1 MTSASILV
9 RLQYERIWNLTSE
22 ARLPWNRT
30 ISESTKQ
37 PIPDIFCLYQEH
49 QRLRLNHGVLSDGQ
63 TPNSNSQFSNQFI
76 DFTLLLD
83 ISPALYVVSR
93 KNIRPWQPWQ
103 MSRRNYTYMFLFTNV
118 SQNVV
123 RFFAIENMYK
133 TWPGSSNKRINLVS
147 VIGWLNRLAKLYDRN
162 QRLNGSNNIRSL
174 NLTLPVRSCRGFLWL
189 RS

>member
-1 MTSASILV
+1 MTSASILL
-9 RLQYERIWNLTSE
+9 RLQYERYWNLTSE

-30 ISESTKQ
+30 ISEVTKE
-37 PIPDIFCLYQEH
+37 PITYIFICLYQEH
-49 QRLRLNHGVLSDGQ
+49 QRLRLNHDVLSDGR

-93 KNIRPWQPWQ
+93 KNIRPWQ
-103 MSRRNYTYMFLFTNV
+103 MSRRKYAYLFLFTDV
-118 SQNVV
+118 SPNVV

-133 TWPGSSNKRINLVS
+133 TWPGSNSKRIILVS
-147 VIGWLNRLAKLYDRN
+147 VIRWLNRLAKPYNRN

-174 NLTLPVRSCRGFLWL
+174 NLTLPVRSCRGFRWR

>member
-37 PIPDIFCLYQEH
+37 PIPDIFFCLYQEH
-49 QRLRLNHGVLSDGQ
+49 QRLRLNHDVLSHGQ

-83 ISPALYVVSR
+83 ISAALNVVSR
-93 KNIRPWQPWQ
+93 KDIQPWQ

-118 SQNVV
+118 SPNVV

-147 VIGWLNRLAKLYDRN
+147 VIG
-162 QRLNGSNNIRSL
+162 
-174 NLTLPVRSCRGFLWL
+174 
-189 RS
+189 